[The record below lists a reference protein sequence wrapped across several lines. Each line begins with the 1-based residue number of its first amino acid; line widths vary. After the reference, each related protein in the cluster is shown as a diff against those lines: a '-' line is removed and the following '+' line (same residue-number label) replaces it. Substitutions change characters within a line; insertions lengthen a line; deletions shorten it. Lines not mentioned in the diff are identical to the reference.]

1 MAAAAQVTLVIP
13 WLAVDD
19 QEMVFPNNQSFE
31 TPEAQEQF
39 VRAWARKRTG
49 MPCNF
54 KARVLLLLVLP
65 AAPLTVSSISGFGA
79 VNTWGGVACSGADVG
94 IDFTRLPA

>member
-1 MAAAAQVTLVIP
+1 MIP
-13 WLAVDD
+13 WLAAED

-54 KARVLLLLVLP
+54 KARFL
-65 AAPLTVSSISGFGA
+65 F
-79 VNTWGGVACSGADVG
+79 
-94 IDFTRLPA
+94 F